1 MNFKIRMLRDAIIK
15 TINEAGLPIEV
26 IRLILVEIISEV
38 DKQAE
43 KQILE
48 EANNQNKNQKEEM
61 EESKYAV
68 H

>member
-61 EESKYAV
+61 EES
-68 H
+68 

>member
-1 MNFKIRMLRDAIIK
+1 MNFKIRMMRDSIVK
-15 TINEAGLPIEV
+15 LINEAELPIEV
-26 IRLILVEIISEV
+26 IRLVLIEIMAEV

-61 EESKYAV
+61 EESEYAV